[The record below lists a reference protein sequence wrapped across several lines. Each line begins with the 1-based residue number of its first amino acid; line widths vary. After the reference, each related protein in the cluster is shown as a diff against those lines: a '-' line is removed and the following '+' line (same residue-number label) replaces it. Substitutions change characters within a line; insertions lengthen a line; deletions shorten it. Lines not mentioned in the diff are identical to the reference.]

1 MLVFLVILIILF
13 CLVAYYFGANEF
25 VVKPLISR
33 RKKQGKYI
41 SKVFLIYSWILGL
54 LFLGLLFLGL
64 LFLSF
69 YFTSFLKIIPSVI
82 LLIWIFAVYIKN

>member
-1 MLVFLVILIILF
+1 MLVFLVILIIIL
-13 CLVAYYFGANEF
+13 CLAAYYFGANEF
-25 VVKPLISR
+25 VVKPLISK
-33 RKKQGKYI
+33 RKTQGKSI

-54 LFLGLLFLGL
+54 SFLGL

-69 YFTSFLKIIPSVI
+69 YLTSFLKIIPSVI

>member
-33 RKKQGKYI
+33 RKKQGKYV

-54 LFLGLLFLGL
+54 LFLGLLFL
-64 LFLSF
+64 SF
-69 YFTSFLKIIPSVI
+69 YFTGFLKIIPSVI

>member
-54 LFLGLLFLGL
+54 LFLGLLFL
-64 LFLSF
+64 SF
-69 YFTSFLKIIPSVI
+69 YFTGFLKIIPSGI

>member
-25 VVKPLISR
+25 VVKPLISK
-33 RKKQGKYI
+33 RKTQGKYI
-41 SKVFLIYSWILGL
+41 SKVFLIYSWS
-54 LFLGLLFLGL
+54 LGLLFLGL

-69 YFTSFLKIIPSVI
+69 YFTGFLKIIPSGI

>member
-25 VVKPLISR
+25 VVKPLISK

-54 LFLGLLFLGL
+54 LFLGLLFL
-64 LFLSF
+64 SF
-69 YFTSFLKIIPSVI
+69 YFTGFLKIIPSGI

>member
-54 LFLGLLFLGL
+54 LFL
-64 LFLSF
+64 SF
-69 YFTSFLKIIPSVI
+69 YFTGFLKIIPSVI

>member
-54 LFLGLLFLGL
+54 LFLGLLFL
-64 LFLSF
+64 SF
-69 YFTSFLKIIPSVI
+69 YFTGFLKISPSVI

>member
-25 VVKPLISR
+25 VVKPLIAR

-54 LFLGLLFLGL
+54 LFLGLLFL
-64 LFLSF
+64 SF
-69 YFTSFLKIIPSVI
+69 YFTGFLKIIPSVI

>member
-25 VVKPLISR
+25 VVKPLISK

-54 LFLGLLFLGL
+54 LFLGLLFL
-64 LFLSF
+64 SF
-69 YFTSFLKIIPSVI
+69 YFTGFLKIIPSVI

>member
-54 LFLGLLFLGL
+54 LFLGLLFL
-64 LFLSF
+64 SF
-69 YFTSFLKIIPSVI
+69 YFTGFLKIIPSVI